1 MNDNRYIP
9 LLVSNGVFESKPTR
23 IDKNDCKLQILS
35 VDELRQCLA
44 DGHWVC
50 PTASRKEDIE
60 KSTSALVLIDI
71 DGVQHDFVEFVEGLA
86 IKPTFAYTSYSHLVQ
101 DDEHQGR
108 SRFRL
113 VYVFK
118 QPFCGKYYYGLYRHI
133 GDYNKLPDLGFY
145 TFINKKGEKKEKYIY
160 DRLEPNQAYFGNPHA
175 HWWISDK
182 TYNVP
187 TTERLEEY
195 AEKYADEQRSGNSAR
210 VDFGLSEVIKKDFN
224 DCITVSHFAKSH
236 IAPRLTIYHPIE
248 GTNYMQIEQ
257 GRRRVCSPRK
267 LVNQRWGRW
276 LHGDGRHK
284 IIYVSCLSIAEQLDF
299 QGDLTADNYLTSM
312 ARIFTRDFVE
322 DKKWDKRRFF
332 SAILSG
338 WNAYHNGDR
347 ADENE
352 LMRDVIVAYNAPKQ
366 TGMSKNQIAPTIRT
380 FKRLRVFDPAAYYDT
395 DKSLQ
400 ENYEICRTIYEQET
414 GGTMD
419 YVSLDTFKRDMERAG
434 VLTYSETA
442 QKKETNDIME
452 KYLWGVMARGE
463 AVQRVRHGRGLNQA
477 LAENGISR
485 DARTTRKDIE
495 QMEWLNNEKELK
507 RQLTRLRKHYDSHT
521 DDGDD
526 TFEEMMMKLYDAPSS
541 FWDAIA
547 EIDEFQHNTTKND
560 KKKAKQ

>member
-1 MNDNRYIP
+1 MNSKRYIP

-118 QPFCGKYYYGLYRHI
+118 EPFSSKYYYGIYRHI
-133 GDYNKLPDLGFY
+133 ADVNKLPELGCNI
-145 TFINKKGEKKEKYIY
+145 INGKKHPIF
-160 DRLEPNQAYFGNPHA
+160 DNLASNQAYFGNPHA
-175 HWWISDK
+175 QWWGNGK

-187 TTERLEEY
+187 TKEKLEEL
-195 AEKYADEQRSGNSAR
+195 AEKYADGWRRANSVK
-210 VDFGLSEVIKKDFN
+210 VDLELSDNIRRDYS
-224 DCITVSHFAKSH
+224 DCITVAYFARLH
-236 IAPRLTIYHPIE
+236 QAPRLTIYHQIE
-248 GTNYMQIEQ
+248 GTNYMQMEQ

-276 LHGDGRHK
+276 QHGDGRHK

-312 ARIFTRDFVE
+312 ARIYARDFVE
-322 DKKWDKRRFF
+322 DAKWDKRRFF
-332 SAILSG
+332 SAIVSG
-338 WNAYHNGDR
+338 WNAYHNGAR

-352 LMRDVIVAYNAPKQ
+352 QMRDVIVAYNAPKQ

-380 FKRLRVFDPAAYYDT
+380 YKRLQVFDPAAYYNT

-400 ENYEICRTIYEQET
+400 ENYEICRTIYEQAT

-477 LAENGISR
+477 LAVNGISR

-526 TFEEMMMKLYDAPSS
+526 TFEEMMMKLYDAPCS